1 MKNHDFV
8 REVEAS
14 LHPQSWVLEG
24 HGKRDLE
31 RQTCYERH
39 SACIMHAP
47 SSAYPM
53 ARLLAGGPWR
63 TTVTTGSSSPRSIG
77 WLPSVG
83 STELGPGTGA
93 GGCPAVDVSADGCPA
108 VDVGAGGCTA
118 VDVGAGG
125 CPAVDVNAGG
135 CTAVDVN
142 AGGCTAAD
150 PGACDGTSAGM
161 CSCDGEPDSGGK
173 ERGMMEP
180 EAPAVGSTGPADGV
194 VVAEEVAAIIGG
206 ARPEGVF

>member
-1 MKNHDFV
+1 
-8 REVEAS
+8 
-14 LHPQSWVLEG
+14 
-24 HGKRDLE
+24 
-31 RQTCYERH
+31 
-39 SACIMHAP
+39 
-47 SSAYPM
+47 M

-108 VDVGAGGCTA
+108 VDVVAGGC
-118 VDVGAGG
+118 
-125 CPAVDVNAGG
+125 
-135 CTAVDVN
+135 
-142 AGGCTAAD
+142 
-150 PGACDGTSAGM
+150 TSAGM